1 VVKVLDGAQ
10 AAVRWWIGRQDI
22 KFDSVLMKADGDE
35 LEKIRGWV
43 EEGKIKPVVGK
54 VLSFDQLELIKEE
67 CERIRQGRG
76 GLGKLVIDIRD
87 VC

>member
-1 VVKVLDGAQ
+1 
-10 AAVRWWIGRQDI
+10 
-22 KFDSVLMKADGDE
+22 MKADGDE